1 MANGAKPRSAAATV
15 KLTAWD
21 PQTPYLQAIKD
32 AVVALGG
39 GVGGNEAAK
48 AETAYT
54 EYLVQRKKYAASPA
68 FYLDCAGYFFGI
80 KANALAVRVISNLAE
95 LRLDDPGMLRTC
107 AWRLREA
114 GEYDTALPVLRKVAK
129 LRPEEPHSFR
139 DLAITL
145 EERGRRDANAD
156 DIAAALANYHKPAF
170 TAWDRDNALWTALV
184 AIEELNALVAWSGRQ
199 TWPEGKAPKVP
210 EMDDAYRKLLDL
222 DVRIALAWDT
232 DNTDVDLHVL
242 EPDGE
247 EAYYQHKRTSTGGF
261 LTHDITTGYGPEE
274 YLKKDAPK
282 GIYKVLANYYG
293 SRQQTL
299 LGPATVTATVFTNWG
314 RADEKRQ
321 VLSLRLDKV
330 KDKVPIGDVTVE

>member
-39 GVGGNEAAK
+39 GVGGNEAVK
-48 AETAYT
+48 AETAYA
-54 EYLVQRKKYAASPA
+54 EYLVQRKKYAASPT
-68 FYLDCAGYFFGI
+68 FYLDCAGYFFSI

-114 GEYDTALPVLRKVAK
+114 GEHDAALPVLRKVAK

-156 DIAAALANYHKPAF
+156 DIAAAMANYHKTAF

-184 AIEELNALVAWSGRQ
+184 AIEELNALVAGSVRQ
-199 TWPEGKAPKVP
+199 NWLNGKSPNVP
-210 EMDDAYRKLLDL
+210 AMDDA
-222 DVRIALAWDT
+222 
-232 DNTDVDLHVL
+232 
-242 EPDGE
+242 
-247 EAYYQHKRTSTGGF
+247 
-261 LTHDITTGYGPEE
+261 
-274 YLKKDAPK
+274 
-282 GIYKVLANYYG
+282 
-293 SRQQTL
+293 
-299 LGPATVTATVFTNWG
+299 
-314 RADEKRQ
+314 
-321 VLSLRLDKV
+321 
-330 KDKVPIGDVTVE
+330 